1 MTLRWSQVNQF
12 ILRRTNNLLSDHL
25 PPKLVQVVCCKLT
38 PLQVDLY
45 KHFLHSKSVQK
56 LLMGRHSK
64 VLSSI
69 GALKKLCNHPKLIYD
84 AVYVWAQGCARCVVG
99 PC

>member
-1 MTLRWSQVNQF
+1 M
-12 ILRRTNNLLSDHL
+12 
-25 PPKLVQVVCCKLT
+25 VCCKLT

-84 AVYVWAQGCARCVVG
+84 AVCVLRVASEGVGEPAHPVRPDTKTAVSVALLRAQA
-99 PC
+99 